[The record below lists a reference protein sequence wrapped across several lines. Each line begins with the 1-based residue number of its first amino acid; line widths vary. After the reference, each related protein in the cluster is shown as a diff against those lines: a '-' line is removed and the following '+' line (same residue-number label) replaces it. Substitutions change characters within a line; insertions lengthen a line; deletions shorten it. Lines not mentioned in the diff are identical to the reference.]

1 MTRKLALAAFL
12 VLLAATGA
20 ARGQTP
26 PPNGLLLV
34 AKPGLLDPNFRRT
47 VVLVTQTDDAS
58 TVGVILNRPL
68 REPLARFLPGEPGA
82 ANYKDRVFEGG
93 PVLRRA
99 VVALFRSE
107 TPPSAPAFHVLR
119 GVWLTMHPQNIR
131 ELLADPSRRYR
142 LYAGFSGWAPR
153 QLESELA
160 RDGWFV
166 LPADAETV
174 FRANTESMWEELVQ
188 KATAPKP
195 TTDGA
200 GARMIAASAAR
211 DGGIRWQHASAPQT
225 ESPALG
231 GALRPGIPGRRR
243 KSGARFNAAERRA
256 RRSLH
261 TPSSCRRRSL
271 RRSIRTGRPE
281 FRDRDLQ
288 ASK

>member
-1 MTRKLALAAFL
+1 MRTLALAAFL

-20 ARGQTP
+20 ALGQPLP

-68 REPLARFLPGEPGA
+68 REPLARFLPDEPGV

-99 VVALFRSE
+99 LIALFRSE

-131 ELLADPSRRYR
+131 ELLADSSRRYR

-166 LPADAETV
+166 LPADVETV
-174 FRANTESMWEELVQ
+174 FRRNTENMWEELVQ
-188 KATAPKP
+188 KATAPRP
-195 TTDGA
+195 TTDGG
-200 GARMIAASAAR
+200 GAHTIAASAAGNR
-211 DGGIRWQHASAPQT
+211 MRSPASARQT

-243 KSGARFNAAERRA
+243 KSGALFNAAERRA
-256 RRSLH
+256 RRPLH
-261 TPSSCRRRSL
+261 TPPSSRRRSL

-281 FRDRDLQ
+281 SRDRDLPT
-288 ASK
+288 SK

>member
-1 MTRKLALAAFL
+1 MMRTFALAAFFA
-12 VLLAATGA
+12 LLAATEA
-20 ARGQTP
+20 ASGQPLP

-47 VVLVTQTDDAS
+47 VVLVTQTEDAS

-68 REPLARFLPGEPGA
+68 REPLARFLPDEPGA
-82 ANYKDRVFEGG
+82 ANYRDRVFEGG

-99 VVALFRSE
+99 VIALFQSE

-131 ELLADPSRRYR
+131 ELLADSSRRYR

-153 QLESELA
+153 QLESEFA
-160 RDGWFV
+160 RDGWYV
-166 LPADAETV
+166 LRADVETL
-174 FRANTESMWEELVQ
+174 FRRNTDGMWEELVR
-188 KATAPKP
+188 KAATPAP
-195 TTDGA
+195 TTGVDA
-200 GARMIAASAAR
+200 HTVAESVAENA
-211 DGGIRWQHASAPQT
+211 IRRRASAPRT

-243 KSGARFNAAERRA
+243 KSGARFDAAERRA
-256 RRSLH
+256 RRPLH
-261 TPSSCRRRSL
+261 TPSCRRRRSL

-281 FRDRDLQ
+281 SRNRDLRD
-288 ASK
+288 